1 VADDKALAAADESE
15 SPTLALASAGPLN
28 GLRYCPQCRAP
39 STERLCPADGTTT
52 FELRGVDVARA
63 TQLPAGAVIAGRYRI
78 ENRLGKGGFGAVY
91 EARHTASGQQVALK
105 LLALDPEDAGEETYF
120 RFFQEARV
128 TANLRHPNTVR
139 LYDFGQD
146 DDGVL
151 YMAMEVLR
159 GPTLEKYLK
168 QLRHGGQVM
177 TEAQAAALGVQV
189 LKSLQEAHGAGLV
202 HRDLKPDNLIL
213 HDVGEDD
220 PVVKVLD
227 FGIAR
232 QQNSG
237 MTQGARL
244 MGTPMYMS
252 PEQCYG
258 ATDLDARSDLY
269 SLGVILYRCV
279 TGVLPFQ
286 GDMFALLNA
295 HMHEPPPD
303 LRSAAQTPLGEAF
316 VAAVERALAK
326 LPGDRWQ
333 DSRAMRRAL
342 EGSLGGT
349 GTPVSVSLRPAAPV
363 TEVAVV
369 ADPGAHTVA
378 LTPATLAQPTQAVAA
393 PPGPAA
399 VPARPRANRWLIG
412 GMLAVCIAL
421 AVAVAAVVSRP
432 ADPPFGEPT
441 TPAAAVAPPIAPSAA
456 TAAPLQP
463 VVVRPASTA
472 APAAPEPAA
481 GPASAP
487 SGAAPAPADGIP
499 ARSVPSPRPA
509 AADARPRPKPAR
521 PATPD
526 KPATDGKPKIQYMD

>member
-1 VADDKALAAADESE
+1 M
-15 SPTLALASAGPLN
+15 ALASAGPLS
-28 GLRYCPQCRAP
+28 GLRHCPQCRAP
-39 STERLCPADGTTT
+39 TTERLCPVDGTTT

-63 TQLPAGAVIAGRYRI
+63 TQLTAGTVIAGRYRI
-78 ENRLGKGGFGAVY
+78 ESRLGKGGFGAVY

-128 TANLRHPNTVR
+128 TAGLRHPNTVR

-159 GPTLEKYLK
+159 GPTLEKHLK
-168 QLRHGGQVM
+168 TLRKAGQVM
-177 TEAQAAALGVQV
+177 TEAQAALLGVQV

-213 HDVGEDD
+213 HDVGEDE

-232 QQNSG
+232 QRDSG

-279 TGVLPFQ
+279 TGTLPFN

-295 HMHEPPPD
+295 HMHDPPPD
-303 LRSAAQTPLGEAF
+303 LRTAAQTAVGDAF
-316 VAAVERALAK
+316 VSAIERALAK
-326 LPGDRWQ
+326 LPDERWD

-342 EGSLGGT
+342 EAAAGGT
-349 GTPVSVSLRPAAPV
+349 GTPVGVSLRPAEPV
-363 TEVAVV
+363 TEIAAV

-378 LTPATLAQPTQAVAA
+378 LTPATLAHPTQVAPAQLPAPAA
-393 PPGPAA
+393 PAK
-399 VPARPRANRWLIG
+399 ANRWLIG
-412 GMLAVCIAL
+412 GMIGLGIAL
-421 AVAVAAVVSRP
+421 AMALSLVAARP
-432 ADPPFGEPT
+432 EPEPT
-441 TPAAAVAPPIAPSAA
+441 LPPSTAATRAPAAAVVAPPPAA
-456 TAAPLQP
+456 AVTPPAA
-463 VVVRPASTA
+463 A
-472 APAAPEPAA
+472 APAPQADIAPP
-481 GPASAP
+481 PLAP
-487 SGAAPAPADGIP
+487 AAPAPAPVAAQP
-499 ARSVPSPRPA
+499 AAAPTAPPTATAPPAPSPDSRPKPKSARPA
-509 AADARPRPKPAR
+509 AAAKP
-521 PATPD
+521 T
-526 KPATDGKPKIQYMD
+526 TDGKPKIQFMD